1 MIDPAADL
9 NSDGWRVWV
18 DTGGTF
24 TDCLAADPRG
34 RTHRFKVL
42 SSSCLRGTLTAI
54 DSPTEIAVEL
64 PQPLIANFAL
74 GQQFRLLGQAGEP
87 IEIIAHDSP
96 SQLRLA
102 KPLPGGTPLGQ
113 PIEIAFDVEA
123 PILAARIA
131 TGTPAAQA
139 LPPMV
144 MQLATTRGTNALLE
158 EKGADVTLFIT
169 RGFEDLLVIG
179 DQKRPDLFALNV
191 QKSAPLTANVVGIDE
206 RLDALGQVLRPL
218 DLPAADPP
226 KNENQS
232 AAVVCLHSHRNPG
245 HEQRLAKHLR
255 DTGWQHVSVSSD
267 LAPVI
272 KIVPRAETTVVD
284 AYLSPI
290 MSRYLAGVKRELAN
304 GKLRVMTSAGGLVSR
319 ADYRAKDS
327 LLSGPAGGVVGAAM
341 AGRQAGFERIIGFDM
356 GGTSTDVCRFD
367 GDFDYKFEHR
377 VGRAR
382 VLAPVLAIETV
393 AAGGGSIC
401 GFNGDELFVGPQSAG
416 ANPGPACYGAGG
428 PLTITDVNLLLGRLD
443 PEKFGIPVSTDAA
456 QAALEQVSQS
466 IPDPP
471 PEQDLLTGFLDIAN
485 ERMADAVRK
494 ISIREGYDPSDYAL
508 VAFGGAGGQH
518 ACAIAEKL
526 GISTVLCPSDAG
538 LLSARG
544 LREAVMERFAE
555 RQILQPLDTLGQALG
570 DTFADLAN
578 EALGSLK
585 AEGFSDEQIVVRR
598 RLVSLRHS
606 GQESTEEIAFDTA
619 SDLAAAFRE
628 RYEKLF
634 GYWPEN
640 KSIEVVSARVIA
652 STHPPSVV
660 TESFGDPA
668 GQPVNEPMISRESL
682 NIGQRI
688 VGPAIVQDR
697 FCTLG
702 IDPGWVGTLGS
713 EGTLKLTR
721 ASEAHEASNGAH
733 SPLVELEL
741 FTNRFGSIVEEM
753 GQLLQRTAVSTNV
766 KERLD
771 YSCALLDRDGQLV
784 VNAPHIPVHLGAL
797 GLCVRSIA
805 LGQALGPGDM
815 IVTNHPGHGGSHL
828 PDITVISPVF
838 DDAGQLLGYVANRA
852 HHAELGGISPGSMP
866 PLAKSLAEEGVVIP
880 PTFLYRGGAA
890 QFGEIE
896 RLLTGGP
903 YPSRSP
909 KDNLADL
916 KAQAAANL
924 LGTQTLQRLAKTHGS
939 VKVGDYMGQIRQR
952 AADAI
957 ARRIATLEPGCRTAA
972 ERLDDGTL
980 LAATIKVGGGK
991 IRIDFTGTDALH
1003 SGNFNA
1009 TPAIVQSAVIYVVR
1023 LLVNEPVPLNE
1034 GLMEH
1039 VEITLP
1045 RCLLNPE
1052 FPDDPAQAPP
1062 VVGGNVETSQR
1073 LVNLLLKPF
1082 GIVAA
1087 SQGTMNNLIFGN
1099 ERCSYYET
1107 IGGGTGA
1114 GPGFDGADAVHSHM
1128 TNTAITDP
1136 EILEWRYPVRLERFA
1151 VRNNSGGQGEF
1162 TGGNG
1167 IVRELV
1173 FTEPVSLS
1181 LLTQNRTQGPY
1192 GLNGGQAGH
1201 PGQQHL
1207 AKPTGEEKEL
1217 AAVAQ
1222 EELET
1227 GDRLVIKTPGGGGW
1241 GTPFVT

>member
-1 MIDPAADL
+1 MSTPAVDA
-9 NSDGWRVWV
+9 SEQYWHAWV

-24 TDCLAADPRG
+24 TDCLAADSRG

-54 DSPTEIAVEL
+54 DSPTEIEVSL
-64 PQPLIANFAL
+64 TQPLVAGFAL
-74 GQQFRLLGQAGEP
+74 GQSFRLLNQFSVP
-87 IEIIAHDSP
+87 IEITDHSTP
-96 SQLRLA
+96 TRLHLA
-102 KPLPGGTPLGQ
+102 RPLPDNTLLDQ
-113 PIEIAFDVEA
+113 AIEIAFSVEA

-131 TGTPAAQA
+131 TGTPAGQA

-144 MQLATTRGTNALLE
+144 MHLATTRGTNALLE

-169 RGFEDLLVIG
+169 RGFEDLLIIG

-191 QKSAPLTANVVGIDE
+191 QKPAPLTSNVVGLDE

-218 DLPAADPP
+218 CLPRVEPP
-226 KNENQS
+226 NNENKS
-232 AAVVCLHSHRNPG
+232 AAVVCLHSHRNPK
-245 HEQRLAKHLR
+245 HEQKLARHLR
-255 DTGWQHVSVSSD
+255 DGGWLHVSVSSN

-272 KIVPRAETTVVD
+272 KVLPRAETTVVD

-290 MSRYLAGVKRELAN
+290 MTRYLDGVERELVS

-327 LLSGPAGGVVGAAM
+327 LLSGPAGGVLGAAM

-367 GDFDYKFEHR
+367 GDFDYQFEHR

-382 VLAPVLAIETV
+382 VIAPVLNIETV

-401 GFNGDELFVGPQSAG
+401 GFNGDELFVGPESAG
-416 ANPGPACYGAGG
+416 ANPGPACYGACG
-428 PLTITDVNLLLGRLD
+428 PLTLTDINLLLNRLD
-443 PEKFGIPVSTDAA
+443 PGQFGIPVDVGAA
-456 QAALEQVSQS
+456 RAALDLVYQS
-466 IPDPP
+466 IPNPP
-471 PEQDLLTGFLDIAN
+471 PKRELLSGFLDIAN
-485 ERMADAVRK
+485 ERMADAIRK
-494 ISIREGYDPSDYAL
+494 ISIREGYDPTDYAL

-526 GISTVLCPSDAG
+526 GITTVLCPGDAG

-544 LREAVMERFAE
+544 LREAVMKRFAE
-555 RQILQPLDTLGQALG
+555 RQILQPLGALDLALG
-570 DTFADLAN
+570 NTFSELAN
-578 EALGSLK
+578 EALGALAK
-585 AEGFSDEQIVVRR
+585 EGFAADEITVRR
-598 RLVSLRHS
+598 RFVSLRHL
-606 GQESTEEIAFDTA
+606 GQEYAEEIAYDEST
-619 SDLAAAFRE
+619 DLAAAFRE

-634 GYWPEN
+634 GYWPDN

-652 STHPPSVV
+652 STHPQTVAR
-660 TESFGDPA
+660 ESFASPTVK
-668 GQPVNEPMISRESL
+668 PVNKPIIDRESL
-682 NIGQRI
+682 SSGQCI
-688 VGPAIVQDR
+688 EGPAIVQDR

-702 IDPGWVGTLGS
+702 IDPGWIGILGS
-713 EGTLKLTR
+713 EGTIKV
-721 ASEAHEASNGAH
+721 EAIQKDNSAQKTAL
-733 SPLVELEL
+733 SPLIDLEL
-741 FTNRFGSIVEEM
+741 FTSRFGSIVEEM
-753 GQLLQRTAVSTNV
+753 GQLLQRTSVSTNI

-771 YSCALLDRDGQLV
+771 YSCALLDSDGQLV

-805 LGQALGPGDM
+805 LGRVLSRGDM
-815 IVTNHPGHGGSHL
+815 IITNHPGHGGSHL

-838 DDAGQLLGYVANRA
+838 DAAEKLLGYVANRA

-866 PLAKSLAEEGVVIP
+866 PLAKSLAEEGVVIS
-880 PTFLYRGGAA
+880 PTFLDRGSEAP
-890 QFGEIE
+890 FGEIE
-896 RLLTGGP
+896 KLLTAKP

-909 KDNLADL
+909 EDNLADL

-924 LGTQTLQRLAKTHGS
+924 LGTQALQQLAATHGAA
-939 VKVGDYMGQIRQR
+939 KVTDYMGQIRQR

-957 ARRIATLEPGCRTAA
+957 ARRITTLEPGRHSTT
-972 ERLDDGTL
+972 EQLDDGTQL
-980 LAATIKVGGGK
+980 KATIEVGDGK

-1052 FPDDPAQAPP
+1052 FPEDPTEAPP

-1082 GIVAA
+1082 GVVAA
-1087 SQGTMNNLIFGN
+1087 SQGTMNNLTFGN

-1107 IGGGTGA
+1107 ICGGTGA
-1114 GPGFDGADAVHSHM
+1114 GPSFDGADAVHSHM

-1136 EILEWRYPVRLERFA
+1136 EILEWRFPVRMERFGI
-1151 VRNNSGGQGEF
+1151 RKNSGGQGGS

-1167 IVRELV
+1167 IVREMV
-1173 FTEPVSLS
+1173 FTEAVSLS

-1201 PGQQHL
+1201 PGEQHL
-1207 AKPTGEEKEL
+1207 AKRNGEEIEL
-1217 AAVAQ
+1217 ASVTQ
-1222 EELET
+1222 QELEAS
-1227 GDRLVIKTPGGGGW
+1227 DRLIIKTPGGGGW
-1241 GTPFVT
+1241 GKVN

>member
-1 MIDPAADL
+1 MSNDSTDGEKG
-9 NSDGWRVWV
+9 GWRVWV

-24 TDCLAADPRG
+24 TDCLAADPHG
-34 RTHRFKVL
+34 RTRRFKVL
-42 SSSCLRGTLTAI
+42 SSSCLRGTLAAI
-54 DSPTEIAVEL
+54 HSPTEIAVEL
-64 PQPLIANFAL
+64 PQALISGLAL

-87 IEIIAHDSP
+87 IEITAHDSP
-96 SQLRLA
+96 ARLRLA
-102 KPLPGGTPLGQ
+102 KPMPGDTPLGLA
-113 PIEIAFDVEA
+113 IEIAFDVET

-131 TGTPAAQA
+131 TGTPAGQP

-144 MQLATTRGTNALLE
+144 MQLATTRSTNALLE

-169 RGFEDLLVIG
+169 RGYEDLLVIG

-191 QKSAPLTANVVGIDE
+191 EKPAPLTANVIGVEE
-206 RLDALGQVLRPL
+206 RLDALGQALRPL
-218 DLPAADPP
+218 ELPAAEPP
-226 KNENQS
+226 TTDNQS
-232 AAVVCLHSHRNPG
+232 AAVVCLHSHRNPE
-245 HEQRLAKHLR
+245 HERRLTEHLR
-255 DTGWQHVSVSSD
+255 DAGWQHVSVSSD

-272 KIVPRAETTVVD
+272 KVLPRAETTVVD

-290 MSRYLAGVKRELAN
+290 MTCYLDGVERELGS
-304 GKLRVMTSAGGLVSR
+304 GKLRVMTSAGGLVSH
-319 ADYRAKDS
+319 ADYRPKDS

-367 GDFDYKFEHR
+367 GDFEYRFEHR

-382 VLAPVLAIETV
+382 VIAPVLAIETV

-401 GFNGDELFVGPQSAG
+401 GFNGDELFVGPESAG

-443 PEKFGIPVSTDAA
+443 PKKFGIPVNTDAA
-456 QAALEQVSQS
+456 QAALEQVRRS
-466 IPDPP
+466 IPEPP
-471 PEQDLLTGFLDIAN
+471 PEQELLSGFLDIAN
-485 ERMADAVRK
+485 ERMADAIRK
-494 ISIREGYDPSDYAL
+494 ISVREGYDPADYAL

-526 GISTVLCPSDAG
+526 AITTVLCPSDAG

-555 RQILQPLDTLGQALG
+555 RQILQPLDALGQALG
-570 DTFADLAN
+570 DTFAELAS
-578 EALGSLK
+578 EALGALEN
-585 AEGFSDEQIVVRR
+585 EGFAADEIRVRR
-598 RLVSLRHS
+598 RFVSLRHA
-606 GQESTEEIAFDTA
+606 GQESAEEIAFEETA
-619 SDLAAAFRE
+619 DLAKAFRA

-634 GYWPEN
+634 GYWPDN

-652 STHPPSVV
+652 STHPPPIAE
-660 TESFGDPA
+660 ESFGDSK
-668 GQPVNEPMISRESL
+668 GEPIVGPTLDRESL
-682 NIGQRI
+682 STGHRI
-688 VGPAIVQDR
+688 EGPVIVQDR
-697 FCTLG
+697 FCTVG
-702 IDPGWVGTLGS
+702 VDAGWVGTLGS
-713 EGTLKLTR
+713 EGTLKLALSTTV
-721 ASEAHEASNGAH
+721 HEAGNSAH

-741 FTNRFGSIVEEM
+741 FTNRFGSLVEEM

-771 YSCALLDRDGQLV
+771 YSCALLDPDGRLV

-797 GLCVRSIA
+797 GLCVRSVA
-805 LGQALGPGDM
+805 VGQALGPGDM

-838 DDAGQLLGYVANRA
+838 DEAEQLLGYVANRA

-880 PTFLYRGGAA
+880 PSFLYRGGKA
-890 QFGEIE
+890 QFGEIKK
-896 RLLTGGP
+896 RLTAGP
-903 YPSRSP
+903 YPTRSP
-909 KDNLADL
+909 DDNLADL

-924 LGTQTLQRLAKTHGS
+924 LGCQGLQRLTAAHTPAK
-939 VKVGDYMGQIRQR
+939 VADYMGQIRQR
-952 AADAI
+952 AANAI
-957 ARRIATLEPGCRTAA
+957 ARRITTLEPGRHTAT
-972 ERLDDGTL
+972 ETLDDGTR
-980 LAATIKVGGGK
+980 LAAAIEIGGGT
-991 IRIDFTGTDALH
+991 IRIDFSGTDALH
-1003 SGNFNA
+1003 PGNFNA

-1039 VEITLP
+1039 VEIILP
-1045 RCLLNPE
+1045 RCLLNPV
-1052 FPDDPAQAPP
+1052 FPDDPAESPP

-1082 GIVAA
+1082 RVAAA

-1107 IGGGTGA
+1107 LGGGTGA

-1136 EILEWRYPVRLERFA
+1136 EILEWRFPVRLERFA
-1151 VRNNSGGQGEF
+1151 VRKNSGGQGECI
-1162 TGGNG
+1162 GGNG
-1167 IVRELV
+1167 IIRELV

-1192 GLNGGQAGH
+1192 GLNGGQAGQA
-1201 PGQQHL
+1201 GEQRL
-1207 AKPTGEEKEL
+1207 AKRTGDVKEL
-1217 AAVAQ
+1217 GSVAQ
-1222 EELET
+1222 EQLDT
-1227 GDRLVIKTPGGGGW
+1227 GDRLIMKTPGGGGW
-1241 GTPFVT
+1241 G